1 MAHIPERRSLR
12 RRLRPYFTVFDL
24 PLTLIL
30 AVLVT
35 ISMITMSSA
44 GADFPDRVE
53 HQIRNFLLSFA
64 VMWIAANIAPQTLMR
79 LAVPIY

>member
-35 ISMITMSSA
+35 ISMITMSSVKPTPPGRVMAPVVVLDAA
-44 GADFPDRVE
+44 GTELGRPQ
-53 HQIRNFLLSFA
+53 H
-64 VMWIAANIAPQTLMR
+64 AARA
-79 LAVPIY
+79 